1 MLTEHSVITSN
12 YRYLWQS
19 RHIAALDIL
28 SSYRVNK
35 NSQVMEGTF
44 HSGYIDLTHSVY
56 LYDYLYSRTICTQQY
71 PIQTFIRRRYCI
83 GKVQLVTSLDGIPI
97 MLPVWTK
104 LNKRTNIS
112 KTFSKQ
118 CVSNNNCTLIWLC
131 LMSKVI
137 LSSDDKNINKMVN
150 FEIE

>member
-1 MLTEHSVITSN
+1 MI
-12 YRYLWQS
+12 
-19 RHIAALDIL
+19 ICI
-28 SSYRVNK
+28 RV
-35 NSQVMEGTF
+35 
-44 HSGYIDLTHSVY
+44 
-56 LYDYLYSRTICTQQY
+56 QY
-71 PIQTFIRRRYCI
+71 VHNNTPFKLRSCI
-83 GKVQLVTSLDGIPI
+83 GKVQLVASLDEITI
-97 MLPVWTK
+97 MLRVWTK

-118 CVSNNNCTLIWLC
+118 CDSNNNCTLIWLC